1 MAQMIYGDVFGI
13 SRMLINF
20 TAYNKVHNSMCSLV
34 MQQLLQEKPTDDA
47 IATTGVAY
55 GWCNCYNRSSLR
67 VMQLLQQE

>member
-1 MAQMIYGDVFGI
+1 MIYGDVFGI

-55 GWCNCYNRSSLR
+55 G
-67 VMQLLQQE
+67 